1 MTNQVKRKYVLTVPP
16 TPPHERILAR
26 VDHSDPDACWI
37 WPGATSGKVHKYGH
51 IRVGSR
57 QDGTRR
63 NRGTHI
69 VMWESAH
76 GPVPDG
82 LEIDHLCQ
90 VKLCCNPRHLE
101 AVTHLENLERKPVE
115 SVMTS
120 VNAML
125 AARGIYQ

>member
-1 MTNQVKRKYVLTVPP
+1 MTTSAKRSYNWTKGF

-37 WPGATSGKVHKYGH
+37 WMGSVRGRGEHKYGS
-51 IRVGSR
+51 IRIGSR
-57 QDGTRR
+57 QDGTRKLVS
-63 NRGTHI
+63 THT
-69 VMWESAH
+69 VMWEWVN
-76 GPVPDG
+76 GPIPDG

-101 AVTHLENLERKPVE
+101 AVTHLENLDRKPME

-125 AARGIYQ
+125 AARGIQ

>member
-1 MTNQVKRKYVLTVPP
+1 MTTKRVYNWTRGA

-37 WPGATSGKVHKYGH
+37 WPGSTCGGKVHKYGQ
-51 IRVGSR
+51 ITVGSR
-57 QDGTRR
+57 QDGTRKLR
-63 NRGTHI
+63 RTHQ
-69 VMWESAH
+69 VMYEALV

-82 LEIDHLCQ
+82 LELDHLCQ

-101 AVTHLENLERKPVE
+101 AVTHQVNHDRKPVE
-115 SVMTS
+115 SMMAS

-125 AARGIYQ
+125 AARGICNA